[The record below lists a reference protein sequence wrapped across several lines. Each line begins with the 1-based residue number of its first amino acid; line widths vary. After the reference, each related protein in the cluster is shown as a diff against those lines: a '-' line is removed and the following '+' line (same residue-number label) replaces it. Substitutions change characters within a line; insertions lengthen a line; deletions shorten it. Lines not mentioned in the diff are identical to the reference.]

1 MNAKLFKDLHTLIR
15 TTFPEKE
22 LSDDIFLYYLINGS
36 PFGESTNTEAFNNIN
51 IANIINGRKKLR
63 SIFKDSYPLILE
75 SSRKL
80 RLEPLIANY
89 YKNYPKKA
97 RQIKESIL
105 ADEYGIKEIYERY
118 LGPVPKDHDSE
129 SLLLHLFT
137 ECITE
142 KRERCFASYK
152 NQKMKPSTAEYTV
165 GREKDVETLNEIFK
179 KHSKIIISD
188 QYGAGKSHFVQ
199 YYLYKHEPEDYC
211 YIYYQADLESTLQ
224 TIKFA
229 DAPAGEYPNSSCN
242 DLMDP
247 AFKQSLLIIDNMYL
261 SPDFQKELQLL
272 ASFAVKIIVI
282 TTCNVDFKSFYHFQM
297 SNLSDSELQKV
308 FEQYSEIALES
319 EHNQA
324 QLLRLTQGNVLMI
337 TLIAHQC
344 KTLITKS
351 HSASM
356 CPSDVLRQVF
366 TQMDILSNRI
376 EFEQEGNFT
385 YKSIHDKKTLDLI
398 GHIKY
403 IYKGFFDISGRY
415 KEERNV
421 IKMLCCFGWS
431 PIPLAFIHE
440 ILYEH
445 IPTYNKCLVSLSE
458 LGLFLLTD
466 DTVQIT
472 PLISH
477 AIIAAENPSLKDKSY
492 RELCSYLK
500 KFLQEYDMT
509 LSVPYVSDTLF
520 VFARTLYNDETAK
533 NNPGQKRTSSYFEN
547 WQDLM
552 YLIHDYYSQNGIVNY
567 AEKLASLIKYP
578 PTQKNAHNKFDKYFF
593 NLANSIQIEPA
604 KSELM
609 MQIKKTDSCITNS
622 PDLINTINLTCFFI
636 NTLDTLIGLYCTN
649 FFSLL
654 DATPDLMQYQQ
665 KLVTAL
671 ERFVNFIPFLQRE
684 NQIQISTD
692 KFEYYRLCSTLML
705 SRPEPSFSSEKSN
718 STVRSWNN
726 INYRIRGTAFI
737 TILESWYIYGLHM
750 SELPLLYHSCLV
762 PELEYLRSQ
771 ILKCK
776 LLPNQTFK
784 LCFYAYI
791 SMAMF
796 KYCCASP
803 STASCQNKSPVNYTD
818 DIKELIK
825 RTSLPKEEYEKCIL
839 EIEKLSHYFDACL
852 P

>member
-609 MQIKKTDSCITNS
+609 MQ
-622 PDLINTINLTCFFI
+622 
-636 NTLDTLIGLYCTN
+636 
-649 FFSLL
+649 
-654 DATPDLMQYQQ
+654 
-665 KLVTAL
+665 
-671 ERFVNFIPFLQRE
+671 
-684 NQIQISTD
+684 
-692 KFEYYRLCSTLML
+692 
-705 SRPEPSFSSEKSN
+705 
-718 STVRSWNN
+718 
-726 INYRIRGTAFI
+726 
-737 TILESWYIYGLHM
+737 
-750 SELPLLYHSCLV
+750 
-762 PELEYLRSQ
+762 
-771 ILKCK
+771 
-776 LLPNQTFK
+776 
-784 LCFYAYI
+784 
-791 SMAMF
+791 
-796 KYCCASP
+796 
-803 STASCQNKSPVNYTD
+803 
-818 DIKELIK
+818 
-825 RTSLPKEEYEKCIL
+825 
-839 EIEKLSHYFDACL
+839 FD
-852 P
+852 